1 MGAARLVRGTT
12 GTITHT
18 FVVDE
23 DPTDSSTTV
32 TVAAVDATGASFL
45 ASSNAT
51 SAGTGTGQYTYTL
64 AAGSTLE
71 DLTGTWTGTIAGV
84 SRAEADNVEIVG
96 GTFFDLAT
104 GRNSDDTLAD
114 TTKYTTAQLRQARL
128 EVEQE
133 CEQICDRA
141 FFPRYARA
149 VLDGTGTPDL
159 LLPSGD
165 TLRRPGCNREV
176 RTIRSVTMAAAVDGT
191 FTAFTAGE
199 LAALAVTPDGA
210 IRRTDGAYWTQ
221 ELKNVVIEWEY
232 GLDAPPQDL
241 IRAALVRFRSRLNIH
256 RTGVPDRATSFT
268 AVDGGTYRI
277 DLPGA
282 WKTGIPEVD
291 AVYARYSHRSG
302 AGTGSGRMVPAS
314 RTLSYD
320 PQRYSVYHGGRR

>member
-1 MGAARLVRGTT
+1 MGAARILRGSTA
-12 GTITHT
+12 TITHT

-23 DPTDSSTTV
+23 DPTDASTTV
-32 TVAAVDATGASFL
+32 TVAVVDATGASV
-45 ASSNAT
+45 SSGNAT
-51 SAGTGTGQYTYTL
+51 TAGSGTGAYTYAL
-64 AAGSTLE
+64 AAGSTLKN
-71 DLTGTWTGTIAGV
+71 LTATWTGTIGGA
-84 SRAEADNVEIVG
+84 STAEADNVEVVG

-104 GRNSDDTLAD
+104 GRYSDATLSD
-114 TTKYTTAQLRQARL
+114 STKYTTAMLRQARL

-149 VLDGTGTPDL
+149 TLDGTGTTDL

-165 TLRRPGCNREV
+165 SLRRPGCNREV
-176 RTIRSVTMAAAVDGT
+176 RTIRSVRMAAAPDGT

-199 LAALAVTPDGA
+199 LAALAVTADGA
-210 IRRTDGAYWTQ
+210 IRRTDGAFWTQ
-221 ELKNVVIEWEY
+221 ALKNIVVEWEY
-232 GLDAPPQDL
+232 GLDAPPEDL
-241 IRAALVRFRSRLNIH
+241 IRASLVRFRSRLNIH

-291 AVYARYSHRSG
+291 AVYSRYSHRSG
-302 AGTGSGRMVPAS
+302 AGTGNGRQVPAS

-320 PQRYSVYHGGRR
+320 PQRYSVYHGGQR

>member
-1 MGAARLVRGTT
+1 MGAARLLRGAT

-18 FVVDE
+18 FVLDE

-32 TVAAVDATGASFL
+32 TVAVVDATGGSV
-45 ASSNAT
+45 SSGNAT
-51 SAGTGTGQYTYTL
+51 SAGIGTGTYTYVL
-64 AAGSTLE
+64 AAGATLE
-71 DLTGTWTGTIAGV
+71 DLTATWTGTIGGV
-84 SRAEADNVEIVG
+84 SRAEADNIEVVG

-104 GRNSDDTLAD
+104 GRNSDATLAD
-114 TTKYTTAQLRQARL
+114 TTKYPTADLRQARL

-141 FFPRYARA
+141 FFPRYAKA
-149 VLDGTGTPDL
+149 TLDGTGTADL

-176 RTIRSVTMAAAVDGT
+176 RSIRSVTMASAVDGT

-199 LAALAVTPDGA
+199 LAALAITPDGA
-210 IRRTDGAYWTQ
+210 IRRTDGAYWTRA
-221 ELKNVVIEWEY
+221 LSNVVVEWEF
-232 GLDAPPQDL
+232 GLDSQPQDL

-268 AVDGGTYRI
+268 TVDGGTYRI

-282 WKTGIPEVD
+282 WKTGLPEVD

-302 AGTGSGRMVPAS
+302 AGTGTGRMVPAS

-320 PQRYSVYHGGRR
+320 PQHGSVFHGGRR

>member
-1 MGAARLVRGTT
+1 MGAARILRGTT
-12 GTITHT
+12 ATITHT

-32 TVAAVDATGASFL
+32 TVAVVDATGASV
-45 ASSNAT
+45 SSGNAT
-51 SAGTGTGQYTYTL
+51 TAGAGTGQYTYTL

-71 DLTGTWTGTIAGV
+71 DLTATWTGTIAGV
-84 SRAEADNVEIVG
+84 VTAEADNIEVVG

-104 GRNSDDTLAD
+104 GRNSDATLAD
-114 TTKYTTAQLRQARL
+114 AAKYTTAQLRQARL

-133 CEQICDRA
+133 CEEICDRA

-149 VLDGTGTPDL
+149 VLDGTGTTDL

-176 RTIRSVTMAAAVDGT
+176 RTIRSVTMASSVDGT

-199 LAALAVTPDGA
+199 LAALAITPDGA
-210 IRRTDGAYWTQ
+210 IRRTDGAYWT
-221 ELKNVVIEWEY
+221 EALSNVVVEWEY
-232 GLDAPPQDL
+232 GLAAPPQDL

-256 RTGVPDRATSFT
+256 RSGVPDRATSFT

-277 DLPGA
+277 DLPGE
-282 WKTGIPEVD
+282 WKTGLPEVD

-302 AGTGSGRMVPAS
+302 AGTGKGRMVPAS

-320 PQRYSVYHGGRR
+320 PQRYSVFHGGRR